1 MKMSIWPKA
10 AALWLVILILA
21 ILNGTLREKV
31 LMPVMGGVPG
41 LVASGVILSL
51 CIFVVAFAAAPWYG
65 QLTALRWLRVGLF
78 WLALTLAFEFG
89 FGLFVQGKSPVDL
102 LDAYTFRGGNLW
114 PVVLAA
120 TVFSPWLAARLRR
133 RVALL

>member
-1 MKMSIWPKA
+1 MRVSVWSKA
-10 AALWLVILILA
+10 AVLWLVILVLA
-21 ILNGTLREKV
+21 ILNGTLREAM
-31 LMPVMGGVPG
+31 LMPVMGDVPG

-51 CIFVVAFAAAPWYG
+51 CIFLVAFAAAPWYG
-65 QLTALRWLRVGLF
+65 PMTAQRWLRVGLF

-89 FGLFVQGKSPVDL
+89 FGLFVQGKSLVEV

-114 PVVLAA
+114 PMVLAA

-133 RVALL
+133 RVADL

>member
-21 ILNGTLREKV
+21 ILNGALREKV
-31 LMPVMGGVPG
+31 LMPVMGDVPG

-51 CIFVVAFAAAPWYG
+51 CIFLVAFAAVPWYG
-65 QLTALRWLRVGLF
+65 QMTVQRWLRVGLF
-78 WLALTLAFEFG
+78 WLALTLAFELG
-89 FGLFVQGKSPVDL
+89 FGLFVQHKSLVEV

-133 RVALL
+133 RAPPL